1 LKKTINLKQVSSN
14 PIPKE
19 NTRLNSH
26 SQDLL
31 ENPKSMNLVIYLQM
45 IGNNVDH
52 VPEVKFEIG
61 PLDFHGSRF
70 LYKNPEKNRVGE
82 GENRRNEPKRA
93 QIRF

>member
-1 LKKTINLKQVSSN
+1 
-14 PIPKE
+14 
-19 NTRLNSH
+19 
-26 SQDLL
+26 
-31 ENPKSMNLVIYLQM
+31 M